1 MNLKK
6 KEVALKRIINLPEG
20 LRPEVSAPDLEIGLC
35 IYKNVCQK
43 AGGSSFEGL
52 YLGSLFCFA
61 GVCICYCAST

>member
-35 IYKNVCQK
+35 IYKNVLLL
-43 AGGSSFEGL
+43 SFQNYNSIPME
-52 YLGSLFCFA
+52 YF
-61 GVCICYCAST
+61 IK